1 LVGISSLLIACKLEE
16 IYFPRIEEFE
26 TLADGKYTANDI
38 FQIEI
43 KILMSLKWLLNPT
56 TMNAWANIFML
67 KWDHYVLENPL
78 GLAIISS

>member
-26 TLADGKYTANDI
+26 ALADGKYTACDI
-38 FQIEI
+38 FEIEI

-56 TMNAWANIFML
+56 TMSAWANIFML